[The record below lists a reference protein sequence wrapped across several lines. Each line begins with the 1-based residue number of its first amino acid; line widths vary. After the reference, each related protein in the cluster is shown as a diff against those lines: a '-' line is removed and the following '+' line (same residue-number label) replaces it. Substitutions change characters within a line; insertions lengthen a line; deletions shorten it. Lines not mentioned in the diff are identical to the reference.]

1 VGGADQTLVAQAAT
15 SNPIDSE
22 YGREVYMVEQ
32 GGELL
37 EKTTE
42 ELQQEAEKEIACVE
56 RLAQELYKRKGHN
69 GLQDSG
75 SSEDEHPDR
84 APTGRHHPKFNS
96 RCHSDRDRFRH
107 RSRLIHE
114 EFGRVEY
121 LGEQVYRTLAHNA
134 LASSMLMD
142 QITPS
147 SPRIMKQSTRMSSGS
162 WQCWT

>member
-1 VGGADQTLVAQAAT
+1 LKDTYTNPAVGGADQTLVAQATT

-69 GLQDSG
+69 GL
-75 SSEDEHPDR
+75 
-84 APTGRHHPKFNS
+84 
-96 RCHSDRDRFRH
+96 
-107 RSRLIHE
+107 
-114 EFGRVEY
+114 
-121 LGEQVYRTLAHNA
+121 
-134 LASSMLMD
+134 
-142 QITPS
+142 
-147 SPRIMKQSTRMSSGS
+147 
-162 WQCWT
+162 